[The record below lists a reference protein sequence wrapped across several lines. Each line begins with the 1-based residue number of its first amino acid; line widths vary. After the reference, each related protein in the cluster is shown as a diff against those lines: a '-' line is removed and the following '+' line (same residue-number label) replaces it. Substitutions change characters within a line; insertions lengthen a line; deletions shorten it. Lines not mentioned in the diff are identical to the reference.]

1 MRRPGHS
8 LTLKTLLMK
17 RNLVELPA
25 SSNSASL
32 LFAALDMAEER
43 PGGLGGLNKEIK
55 QLKPVQF
62 SPVANFCPL
71 SPPAHREVE
80 CLIFFLIKCF
90 LISFFNFSPEG
101 VHNQT
106 MFFHR

>member
-1 MRRPGHS
+1 MKRPGHS

-17 RNLVELPA
+17 RSLVELPA
-25 SSNSASL
+25 NSASASL

-43 PGGLGGLNKEIK
+43 PGGPSTLSGLNKEIN

-71 SPPAHREVE
+71 SPPAHWEVK
-80 CLIFFLIKCF
+80 CLKYFF
-90 LISFFNFSPEG
+90 S
-101 VHNQT
+101 
-106 MFFHR
+106 